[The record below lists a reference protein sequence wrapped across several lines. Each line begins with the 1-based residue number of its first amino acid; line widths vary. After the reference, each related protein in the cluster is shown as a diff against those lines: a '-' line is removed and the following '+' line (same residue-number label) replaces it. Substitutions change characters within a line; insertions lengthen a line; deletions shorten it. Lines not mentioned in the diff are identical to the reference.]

1 MNNILES
8 GLIDHCVMCNHI
20 SVPPTPSF
28 GVGKRN
34 SFSAKHVEPSGKVLG
49 KPFVHAVSYTHLTL
63 PTIA

>member
-49 KPFVHAVSYTHLTL
+49 KPFVHV
-63 PTIA
+63 